1 MGDRTTKAVTILGCG
16 YVGKAVAHHWRSA
29 GLTVTATT
37 TTPDRL
43 SELADL
49 CDRPLCLRANDPE
62 ALQSALAGQ
71 SVLLV
76 SLAPRRSGIYR
87 ETYLESAQTL
97 ADILPTLPDLRQV
110 IYTGSYSVYG
120 DYGGNWIDE
129 TAPTNPSA
137 ENSQILLET
146 EQYLQSVARPDL
158 AVCIFRLGGICGPGR
173 EIADIFRSA
182 SGGTRPGTG
191 QDWSNW
197 IHLDDIVGA
206 IDFARDRRLDG
217 LYNLV
222 HDRPM
227 MQKDLLDQAFQ
238 ARGWAGV
245 TWNPNESA
253 NRPFNARVSNQKLR
267 DAGYQF
273 RYASPPFN

>member
-29 GLTVTATT
+29 GLTVTVTT

-49 CDRPLCLRANDPE
+49 CDRPLCLRANDPA

-71 SVLLV
+71 SVVLV

-97 ADILPTLPDLRQV
+97 AAVLPTLPDLRQV

-146 EQYLQSVARPDL
+146 EQYLQSVARPGL

-217 LYNLV
+217 VYNLV

-238 ARGWAGV
+238 KRGWVGV
-245 TWNPNESA
+245 TWNSNESA
-253 NRPFNARVSNQKLR
+253 NRPFNARVSNQKLK

-273 RYASPPFN
+273 RYDSPPFH

>member
-1 MGDRTTKAVTILGCG
+1 MDDQTSHAVTILGCG
-16 YVGKAVAHHWRSA
+16 YVGKAVACQWRSA

-43 SELADL
+43 AELADL
-49 CDRPLCLRANDPE
+49 CDRPLCLRANDPT
-62 ALQSALAGQ
+62 ALKAALVGQ

-97 ADILPTLPDLRQV
+97 AAVLPTLPDLRQV

-120 DYGGNWIDE
+120 DYGGKWIDE

-206 IDFARDRRLDG
+206 IDFARDRSLDG

-227 MQKDLLDQAFQ
+227 MQKELLDQAFQ
-238 ARGWAGV
+238 VRGWAGV

-253 NRPFNARVSNQKLR
+253 NRSFNARVSNQKLR

-273 RYASPPFN
+273 RYDSPPFN